1 MSNIA
6 RFINNKAEYIIS
18 VDSSEYERPDAVV
31 LVNPDISAV
40 SDIPLKYWKQDGN
53 NVIEM
58 TTAEKQVIDDAE
70 LLERKNQADTVDV
83 SLRDLVEVL
92 VVVGNTQW
100 SQGKTITKAQIISL
114 LKDKII

>member
-1 MSNIA
+1 MSNIV
-6 RFINNKAEYIIS
+6 RFQNGKAEYLIS
-18 VDSSEYERPDAVV
+18 VNTPDYEGVDSI
-31 LVNPDISAV
+31 VNPDISAV
-40 SDIPLKYWKQDGN
+40 ADIPLKYWKRDGN

-58 TTAEKQVIDDAE
+58 TVEEKQVIDDAE
-70 LLERKNQADTVDV
+70 LLERKKNAESFDI
-83 SLRDLVEVL
+83 SLKDLVEVL